1 MIEHNT
7 AILGVECVC
16 VGEGY
21 EATPEDGYPAYFE
34 LHQVLVAGVN
44 IIELL
49 DGALIEKIETQ
60 VHDEIK
66 GDADEY

>member
-1 MIEHNT
+1 MIHHET

-21 EATPEDGYPAYFE
+21 EATPEDGYPSYFE
-34 LHQVLVAGVN
+34 LHKVLVEGVN

-49 DGALIEKIETQ
+49 SCDMIDMIETQ